1 MKKGQCHIGSI
12 IVFLIM
18 LGLSAVFAGKA
29 QASANYNKATGILHI
44 SSVWLPPTYTAYDA
58 DFLNSEGGD
67 LTTSSVFVLQK
78 AVASVETAEVPSSLT
93 LVNGSYDLHIPVMA
107 WISGDGTIQYYDIQ
121 MQMLP
126 HTSPIQFQI
135 SSLSELQIGNA
146 GPTGPTGPNGPQGDS
161 GQEGPQ
167 GATGATG
174 TTGVQGPAGPTGVTG
189 AMGAQGPTGPTGG
202 TGATGAQGP
211 TGSTGATG
219 ATGAQGPTG
228 STGGTGATGAQGP
241 TGSTGV
247 TGATGAQGPTG
258 PTGATGAT
266 GPTGPTGSVASYGYI
281 YTTAGAGVLGGADV
295 PFSNN
300 GPLSNITHA
309 ANSTI
314 ITVSN
319 AGTYLIS
326 YSVNIMTGVGSA
338 IAVAVNGTVDVST
351 QVPSLVATGEIGG
364 SVVLTLAAGDVITL
378 RNNSA
383 VPLTL
388 TLAPNVGAQLT
399 LTQLS

>member
-1 MKKGQCHIGSI
+1 MKKGQYHIRSI

-58 DFLNSEGGD
+58 DFLNSQGGD

-78 AVASVETAEVPSSLT
+78 AVASVEPAEVPSSLT
-93 LVNGSYDLHIPVMA
+93 IVNGSYDLHVPVMA
-107 WISGDGTIQYYDIQ
+107 WIAGDGTIQYYNV
-121 MQMLP
+121 QMLMVP
-126 HTSPIQFQI
+126 NVTPVEFQVT
-135 SSLSELQIGNA
+135 SLSELQIGNV
-146 GPTGPTGPNGPQGDS
+146 GPTGPTGPTGPQGDS

-174 TTGVQGPAGPTGVTG
+174 TTGVQGP
-189 AMGAQGPTGPTGG
+189 TGP
-202 TGATGAQGP
+202 
-211 TGSTGATG
+211 TGATG

-228 STGGTGATGAQGP
+228 STGVTGATGTQGPTGPTGVTGATGAQGP

-258 PTGATGAT
+258 PTGANGAT
-266 GPTGPTGSVASYGYI
+266 GPTGPTGSIASYGYI
-281 YTTAGAGVLGGADV
+281 YELATIADATVVGGADV

-300 GPLSNITHA
+300 GPLFSITHTA
-309 ANSTI
+309 GITTI
-314 ITVSN
+314 IVSN
-319 AGTYLIS
+319 TGTYLIS
-326 YSVNIMTGVGSA
+326 FSANITAGIGSA
-338 IAVAVNGTVDVST
+338 IAVAVNGTVDAST
-351 QVPSLVATGEIGG
+351 QVPFLVATGEIGG
-364 SVVLTLAAGDVITL
+364 SAVLTLVAGDVITL

-388 TLAPNVGAQLT
+388 NLAPGVGAQLT
-399 LTQLS
+399 LTQLSS